1 MWLAESCKIIC
12 DLFFFTIIFLVYK
25 LGQAVMLIERMRVNI
40 VFVRNVQNVHSQK
53 YVTLSIFYINNTI
66 LIVIGPV

>member
-40 VFVRNVQNVHSQK
+40 VFVRNVQNVHSVQCTSHLLFNFVELLLK
-53 YVTLSIFYINNTI
+53 H
-66 LIVIGPV
+66 